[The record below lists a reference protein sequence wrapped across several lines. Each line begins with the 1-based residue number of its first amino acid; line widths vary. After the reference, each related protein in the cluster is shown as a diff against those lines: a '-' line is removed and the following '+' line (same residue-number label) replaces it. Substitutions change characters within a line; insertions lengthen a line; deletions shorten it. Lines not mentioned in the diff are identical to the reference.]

1 MGFFYVKGDTMN
13 KKKGSKT
20 KRIGKNVYFTP
31 NELDLIKSL
40 AERISLTDKRKPVSS
55 VIRDCVLAVAQNP
68 DLDMMIFAPKSYDQL
83 SISEMLIRIKLIENL
98 EEILKQLKEHGVD
111 LSFLEVDKNDNE

>member
-1 MGFFYVKGDTMN
+1 MN